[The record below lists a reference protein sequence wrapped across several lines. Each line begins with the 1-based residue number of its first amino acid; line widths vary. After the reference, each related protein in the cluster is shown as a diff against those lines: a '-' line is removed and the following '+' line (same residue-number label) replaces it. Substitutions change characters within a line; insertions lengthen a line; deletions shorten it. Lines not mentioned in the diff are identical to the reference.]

1 MGQGE
6 NANDAMARRIAALRA
21 DPMRRPKFLGPA
33 AAVRE
38 LAAFAIGEENG
49 VARVCKGR
57 DGSSAAGRCFA
68 VDVVQRIVMGFL
80 AEPGVRLLTLVGEEG
95 SGRSAVA
102 ARLEGVLA
110 AAAPALRVVR
120 VSFSRRRRHG
130 DPDLGASVAW
140 ALWRALS
147 PAALPETTAEA
158 STNVSTLL
166 ERSGERCAGLVVV
179 VDDFGDAADT
189 PSGQATLRALSPQGC
204 VADGWAGDVMLRGV
218 RLVAVTNGP
227 LERRGGRR
235 LPFSDIMP
243 ADRRV
248 VVLDSGEALAD
259 RLWAHATRRRPD
271 AVKEENR
278 FAFQTAALIFEAAA
292 EELGESDA
300 AAFSRVVAVVAACR
314 RGVSVADVAGVARVD
329 EAAVRRVVDALG
341 PALHAGGGLLS
352 FAGGDVA
359 RAAERRA
366 PAPLPHGD
374 CAAIVD
380 LVQRRAAEDGTSA
393 KAYLGLGCQLLR
405 RQCEASDAFS
415 PRLAELATDPRFL
428 ESDEAR
434 RDGGEAVVAL
444 WTRAGLDGVA
454 ARLRAA
460 DPYGD
465 RGAARCERRV
475 RVGELLSRA
484 GRFQDART
492 VLNDAVA
499 GLDGDGGDGA
509 VGPTA
514 ALGVRGAAASAVARN
529 EIRYWDSKRDWGSPE
544 SLQLLLDSSQLAV
557 LYLEDAVPKRP
568 QDLARARVSVANGC
582 FKAGCVCDPR
592 GDRAFAYFRD
602 AHASLARVPEALAGE
617 PGGRVAAEA
626 SLVSAVTTMCEAH
639 ALSAR
644 HRGPPPAPG
653 DDARHYLDVA
663 VEAVAKFYEA
673 EFQLRGAVGETSE
686 PSIYTFGNLSEAYLH
701 VLHELPLGILH
712 ERKGCDVAV
721 KALGADHPNAARK
734 LAEFAD
740 VLAQIGMPDLAVGAR
755 RGAVPPPEE
764 LVGRLGRPP
773 WDHILPEIARPR
785 RVALRRTFARLGI
798 PRSFWDD
805 VGVPP
810 AMVELA
816 IDDHSDDDDV
826 AGLPLTE
833 PLDDD
838 DDGDDGFEGPAVAGT
853 TAVAA
858 PPAPADL
865 SPTVEM
871 HAVASGL
878 LMYNPDAPGHS

>member
-1 MGQGE
+1 
-6 NANDAMARRIAALRA
+6 
-21 DPMRRPKFLGPA
+21 
-33 AAVRE
+33 
-38 LAAFAIGEENG
+38 
-49 VARVCKGR
+49 
-57 DGSSAAGRCFA
+57 
-68 VDVVQRIVMGFL
+68 
-80 AEPGVRLLTLVGEEG
+80 
-95 SGRSAVA
+95 
-102 ARLEGVLA
+102 
-110 AAAPALRVVR
+110 
-120 VSFSRRRRHG
+120 
-130 DPDLGASVAW
+130 
-140 ALWRALS
+140 
-147 PAALPETTAEA
+147 
-158 STNVSTLL
+158 
-166 ERSGERCAGLVVV
+166 
-179 VDDFGDAADT
+179 
-189 PSGQATLRALSPQGC
+189 
-204 VADGWAGDVMLRGV
+204 
-218 RLVAVTNGP
+218 
-227 LERRGGRR
+227 
-235 LPFSDIMP
+235 MP

-300 AAFSRVVAVVAACR
+300 AAFSRRRRR
-314 RGVSVADVAGVARVD
+314 RGLPARHD
-329 EAAVRRVVDALG
+329 
-341 PALHAGGGLLS
+341 
-352 FAGGDVA
+352 
-359 RAAERRA
+359 
-366 PAPLPHGD
+366 
-374 CAAIVD
+374 
-380 LVQRRAAEDGTSA
+380 
-393 KAYLGLGCQLLR
+393 
-405 RQCEASDAFS
+405 
-415 PRLAELATDPRFL
+415 RF
-428 ESDEAR
+428 
-434 RDGGEAVVAL
+434 
-444 WTRAGLDGVA
+444 
-454 ARLRAA
+454 
-460 DPYGD
+460 GD

-484 GRFQDART
+484 GRFQDARA

-509 VGPTA
+509 SGRRPR
-514 ALGVRGAAASAVARN
+514 GVEAPAASAVA
-529 EIRYWDSKRDWGSPE
+529 ERDPLLGQQARLGSPE

-557 LYLEDAVPKRP
+557 LYLEDAVPRRRWTSRLRGERVLQGRLRLRP
-568 QDLARARVSVANGC
+568 A
-582 FKAGCVCDPR
+582 

-626 SLVSAVTTMCEAH
+626 
-639 ALSAR
+639 
-644 HRGPPPAPG
+644 
-653 DDARHYLDVA
+653 
-663 VEAVAKFYEA
+663 FYEA
-673 EFQLRGAVGETSE
+673 EFQLRAPSAAPE

-785 RVALRRTFARLGI
+785 RVALRRAFARLGI

-816 IDDHSDDDDV
+816 VDDHSDDDD
-826 AGLPLTE
+826 
-833 PLDDD
+833 
-838 DDGDDGFEGPAVAGT
+838 
-853 TAVAA
+853 
-858 PPAPADL
+858 
-865 SPTVEM
+865 M